1 MKKLLSSICI
11 LRIGM
16 SCFALDFSEEVA
28 KAVNKIIPAKDIVI
42 QVETPTYSETDTA
55 SQFSVYLKEVI
66 EIALSDAEKEL
77 FNLDADR
84 QSELFLSELKDSGV
98 YEIDAEKWVQRK
110 FPAGVLASTFMRQSD
125 KVQIFFSYKQ
135 FAGNTKKSSV
145 IFSAGSLRNMKYEP
159 DNYELAKEIASDF
172 METENDMASDSFLIT
187 AAMLDEHN
195 NLVDILHP
203 NDIVR
208 FMISTQKD
216 SYIAL
221 LCIDAN
227 GDKNWLPVRDNFMRA
242 DEVKV
247 FPDITGQVY
256 KVVDGVYG
264 AEQILVYASTSPS
277 GLPVQDSSGT
287 YNRGDIRRISRGIM
301 AVKQQSTE
309 QYETNVYKITY
320 TVMNQ

>member
-1 MKKLLSSICI
+1 MKKLLSLICI
-11 LRIGM
+11 LRIGL
-16 SCFALDFSEEVA
+16 SCFALDFSEEVS
-28 KAVNKIIPAKDIVI
+28 KAVNKIIPAKDMVI

-66 EIALSDAEKEL
+66 ELALSDAEKEL

-110 FPAGVLASTFMRQSD
+110 FPAGALSSTFMRQGD
-125 KVQIFFSYKQ
+125 KVQVFFSYKQ

-145 IFSAGSLRNMKYEP
+145 TFSASSLRNMKYEP
-159 DNYELAKEIASDF
+159 DNYELAKEIAADF
-172 METENDMASDSFLIT
+172 SKIDETVSTSSSFLIT
-187 AAMLDEHN
+187 AAMLDEDN

-242 DEVKV
+242 GDVKV
-247 FPDITGQVY
+247 FPDIPGHVY

-264 AEQILVYASTSPS
+264 AEQILVYASTSPA
-277 GLPVQDSSGT
+277 GLPTQDSGGT
-287 YNRGDIRRISRGIM
+287 YNCGDIQQVSRGIM
-301 AVKQQSTE
+301 AVKQQSAE

-320 TVMNQ
+320 TVMN

>member
-55 SQFSVYLKEVI
+55 SQFSVYLKDVI

-125 KVQIFFSYKQ
+125 KVQVFFSYKQ
-135 FAGNTKKSSV
+135 FAGNTKKSSI

-159 DNYELAKEIASDF
+159 DNYELAKEIAADF
-172 METENDMASDSFLIT
+172 SKIDETASTSSSFLIT

-203 NDIVR
+203 NDTVR

-242 DEVKV
+242 GEVKV
-247 FPDITGQVY
+247 FPDIAGQVY

-264 AEQILVYASTSPS
+264 AEQILVYASTSQA
-277 GLPVQDSSGT
+277 GLPAQDSGGT
-287 YNRGDIRRISRGIM
+287 YNRGDIRHISRGIM
-301 AVKQQSTE
+301 AVKQQSAE
-309 QYETNVYKITY
+309 EYETNVYKITY
-320 TVMNQ
+320 TVMN

>member
-1 MKKLLSSICI
+1 MKKLLSLICI

-110 FPAGVLASTFMRQSD
+110 FPAGALASTFMRQGD
-125 KVQIFFSYKQ
+125 KVRVFFSYKQ

-145 IFSAGSLRNMKYEP
+145 TFSAGSLRNVKYET
-159 DNYELAKEIASDF
+159 DNYELAKEIAADF
-172 METENDMASDSFLIT
+172 METENDMASDAFRIKAS
-187 AAMLDEHN
+187 MLDEHN
-195 NLVDILHP
+195 KQIDILHP
-203 NDIVR
+203 NDTVR
-208 FMISTQKD
+208 FMISTEKD
-216 SYIAL
+216 AYIAL

-242 DEVKV
+242 GEVKV
-247 FPDITGQVY
+247 FPDIAGQVY

-264 AEQILVYASTSPS
+264 AEQILVYASTSPT
-277 GLPVQDSSGT
+277 GLPAQDSGGT
-287 YNRGDIRRISRGIM
+287 YSRGDIQQVSRGIM
-301 AVKQQSTE
+301 AVKQQSAE
-309 QYETNVYKITY
+309 EYETNVYKITY
-320 TVMNQ
+320 TVMN

>member
-55 SQFSVYLKEVI
+55 SQFSVYLKDVI

-159 DNYELAKEIASDF
+159 DNYELAKEIATDYSVEEIQAMNGISYDQF
-172 METENDMASDSFLIT
+172 MEIINNYSLEERL
-187 AAMLDEHN
+187 AA
-195 NLVDILHP
+195 
-203 NDIVR
+203 R
-208 FMISTQKD
+208 K
-216 SYIAL
+216 
-221 LCIDAN
+221 
-227 GDKNWLPVRDNFMRA
+227 
-242 DEVKV
+242 
-247 FPDITGQVY
+247 
-256 KVVDGVYG
+256 
-264 AEQILVYASTSPS
+264 
-277 GLPVQDSSGT
+277 
-287 YNRGDIRRISRGIM
+287 
-301 AVKQQSTE
+301 
-309 QYETNVYKITY
+309 
-320 TVMNQ
+320 

>member
-66 EIALSDAEKEL
+66 EIALSDAGKEL

-110 FPAGVLASTFMRQSD
+110 FPAGVLASTFMRQGD
-125 KVQIFFSYKQ
+125 KVQVFFSYKQ

-145 IFSAGSLRNMKYEP
+145 TFSAGSLRNMKYEP
-159 DNYELAKEIASDF
+159 DNYELAKEIAADF
-172 METENDMASDSFLIT
+172 SKIDETASTSSSFLIT

-203 NDIVR
+203 NDTVR
-208 FMISTQKD
+208 FMISTEKD
-216 SYIAL
+216 AYIAL

-227 GDKNWLPVRDNFMRA
+227 GDKNWLPVQDNFIRA
-242 DEVKV
+242 GEVKV
-247 FPDITGQVY
+247 FPDIAGQVY

-264 AEQILVYASTSPS
+264 AEQILVYASTSPA
-277 GLPVQDSSGT
+277 GLPAQDSGGT
-287 YNRGDIRRISRGIM
+287 YNRGDIQHISRGIM
-301 AVKQQSTE
+301 AVKEQSAE
-309 QYETNVYKITY
+309 QYETNIFKITY
-320 TVMNQ
+320 TVMP

>member
-55 SQFSVYLKEVI
+55 SQFSVYLKDVI

-110 FPAGVLASTFMRQSD
+110 FPAGVLASTFMRQGD
-125 KVQIFFSYKQ
+125 KVQVFFSYKQ

-145 IFSAGSLRNMKYEP
+145 TFSASSLRNMKYEP
-159 DNYELAKEIASDF
+159 DNYELAKDIAADF
-172 METENDMASDSFLIT
+172 METENDMTGDSFRIK
-187 AAMLDEHN
+187 ASMLDEHN
-195 NLVDILHP
+195 KQVDILHP

-208 FMISTQKD
+208 FKVSTEKD
-216 SYIAL
+216 AYIAI
-221 LCIDAN
+221 LCIDAY
-227 GDKNWLPVRDNFMRA
+227 GYKEWLPVRDNFIRA
-242 DEVKV
+242 GESRM
-247 FPDITGQVY
+247 FPDIAGQVF

-264 AEQILVYASTSPS
+264 AEQIIIHAATSPA
-277 GLPVQDSSGT
+277 GLPAQDSGGT
-287 YNRGDIRRISRGIM
+287 YTRGDIRHISRGIM
-301 AVKQQSTE
+301 AVKQQSAE
-309 QYETNVYKITY
+309 EYETNVYKITY
-320 TVMNQ
+320 TVMN

>member
-28 KAVNKIIPAKDIVI
+28 KAVNKIIPAKDMVI

-66 EIALSDAEKEL
+66 ELALSDAEKEL

-110 FPAGVLASTFMRQSD
+110 FPAGALASTFMRQGD
-125 KVQIFFSYKQ
+125 KVQVFFSYKQ

-145 IFSAGSLRNMKYEP
+145 TFSASSLRNMKYEP
-159 DNYELAKEIASDF
+159 DNYELAKEIAADF
-172 METENDMASDSFLIT
+172 SKIDETVSTSSSFLIT
-187 AAMLDEHN
+187 AAMLDEDN

-242 DEVKV
+242 GDVKV
-247 FPDITGQVY
+247 FPDIPGHVY

-264 AEQILVYASTSPS
+264 AEQILVYASTSLA
-277 GLPVQDSSGT
+277 GLPAQDSSGT
-287 YNRGDIRRISRGIM
+287 YARGDIQQVSRGIM
-301 AVKQQSTE
+301 AVKQQSAE

-320 TVMNQ
+320 TVMN

>member
-1 MKKLLSSICI
+1 MKKLLSSMCI

-16 SCFALDFSEEVA
+16 LCFALDFSEEVS
-28 KAVNKIIPAKDIVI
+28 KAVNKIIPAKDTVI

-55 SQFSVYLKEVI
+55 SQFSVYLKDVI
-66 EIALSDAEKEL
+66 ELALSDAEKEL

-98 YEIDAEKWVQRK
+98 YEIDAESWVRRQ
-110 FPAGVLASTFMRQSD
+110 FPAGVLASTFMRQGD

-145 IFSAGSLRNMKYEP
+145 TFSAGNLRNMKYEP
-159 DNYELAKEIASDF
+159 DNYELAKEIAADF
-172 METENDMASDSFLIT
+172 METENDMASDSFRIKVS
-187 AAMLDEHN
+187 MLDEHN
-195 NLVDILHP
+195 KQVDILHP

-227 GDKNWLPVRDNFMRA
+227 GDKNWLPIQNNFIHA
-242 DEVKV
+242 GEVKV
-247 FPDITGQVY
+247 FPDIVGHVF

-264 AEQILVYASTSPS
+264 AEQILVYASTSPA
-277 GLPVQDSSGT
+277 GLPAQDSGGT
-287 YNRGDIRRISRGIM
+287 YSRGDIQQTSRSIM
-301 AVKQQSTE
+301 AVKQQSAE
-309 QYETNVYKITY
+309 QYETNIYKITY
-320 TVMNQ
+320 TVMP

>member
-16 SCFALDFSEEVA
+16 SCFALDFSEEVS

-55 SQFSVYLKEVI
+55 SQFSVYLKDVI

-110 FPAGVLASTFMRQSD
+110 FPAGALASTFMRQGD
-125 KVQIFFSYKQ
+125 KVQVFFSYKQ

-145 IFSAGSLRNMKYEP
+145 TFPASSLRNMKYEP
-159 DNYELAKEIASDF
+159 DNYELAKEIAADF
-172 METENDMASDSFLIT
+172 METESDMASDSFRIK
-187 AAMLDEHN
+187 ACMLDEHN
-195 NLVDILHP
+195 KQVDILHP

-208 FMISTQKD
+208 FKVSTEKD
-216 SYIAL
+216 AYIAL

-242 DEVKV
+242 GEVKV
-247 FPDITGQVY
+247 FPDIAGQVY

-264 AEQILVYASTSPS
+264 AEQILVYASTSPA
-277 GLPVQDSSGT
+277 GLPAQDSGGT
-287 YNRGDIRRISRGIM
+287 YTRGDIQQVSRGII
-301 AVKQQSTE
+301 AVKQQSAE

-320 TVMNQ
+320 TVMN